1 MLAAYNSGPGSFA
14 RWSSTLH
21 DNGDPLLFIEAI
33 PNVETRNFVRHAL
46 TYQWLYATRMRLP
59 ARSLD
64 ELAAGAYPR
73 FTDGD
78 SRATVLH

>member
-1 MLAAYNSGPGSFA
+1 MLAAYTSGPGSFA
-14 RWSSTLH
+14 RWSSTLR
-21 DNGDPLLFIEAI
+21 DDGDPLLFIEAI

-59 ARSLD
+59 ASSLD

-73 FTDGD
+73 FTDQD
-78 SRATVLH
+78 RRATVLH